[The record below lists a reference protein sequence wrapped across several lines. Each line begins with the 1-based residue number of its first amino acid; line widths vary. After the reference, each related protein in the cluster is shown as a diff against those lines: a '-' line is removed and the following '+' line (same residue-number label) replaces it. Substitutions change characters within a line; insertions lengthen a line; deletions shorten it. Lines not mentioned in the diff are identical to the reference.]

1 MLDFI
6 ATVISTPSRSE
17 AIMTEN
23 KPLKHK
29 YGTIDKEYGMF
40 LATRP
45 PEEDGPI
52 YMVNLM
58 KYHEVAQYDSEG
70 GVDQAISGK
79 DWRER
84 CVLRRR
90 HQQPHW

>member
-1 MLDFI
+1 MLDFV

-45 PEEDGPI
+45 PEEDGP
-52 YMVNLM
+52 
-58 KYHEVAQYDSEG
+58 
-70 GVDQAISGK
+70 
-79 DWRER
+79 W
-84 CVLRRR
+84 
-90 HQQPHW
+90 